1 MKIDFSA
8 IPIYCLTSETD
19 EPGIKKQHIRS
30 QFPRVEFVNPIIGI
44 AKNKSGAT
52 GVMRILERG
61 LSSQTPGNPFAPF
74 LLIEDNVSMDREFDP
89 VNIPDDADILYV
101 GISNC
106 SMNDHKI
113 HYANYYESV
122 PESPEVVRIKHMI
135 STHGIMVCSPLAA
148 AVLQRTMLE
157 VFLTDYPWDVPLAFI
172 QPYYKVYALKR
183 PYVYQ
188 DSHYGGY
195 EKQTRITLDGPDR
208 SLPEEWVTA
217 DLCTIR
223 MIFRN

>member
-1 MKIDFSA
+1 MIIDLST
-8 IPIYCLTSETD
+8 ISTYCLTSETD
-19 EPGIKKQHIRS
+19 EPGIKKPHIRE
-30 QFPRVEFVNPIIGI
+30 QFPNTQFVNPILGI

-52 GVMRILERG
+52 GVIRIVEKG
-61 LSSQTPGNPFAPF
+61 LRSQIPGKPFAPF
-74 LLIEDNVSMDREFDP
+74 LLIEDKVTIGRERKEF
-89 VNIPDDADILYV
+89 VIPDDADIFYI

-106 SMNDHKI
+106 SMDDHKF

-122 PESPEVVRIKHMI
+122 PEYPDVIRIKHML
-135 STHGIMVCSPLAA
+135 STHGIVVCSPLGA
-148 AVLQRTMLE
+148 AVFQRTMLE

-172 QPYYKVYALKR
+172 QPYYKVYALKT

-188 DSHYGGY
+188 DCTYGGY
-195 EKQTRITLDGPDR
+195 EKQTRLSLDGPDHP
-208 SLPEEWVTA
+208 LPAEWVTT